1 MTQNLL
7 KQQARAG
14 GVDERD
20 AVIELRCWDHQED
33 QRELYVCP
41 GTYCLVEV
49 GVPEGNEPRLKFLP
63 EKERGTH
70 T

>member
-1 MTQNLL
+1 
-7 KQQARAG
+7 
-14 GVDERD
+14 VEERD
-20 AVIELRCWDHQED
+20 AAIELRCWDHQEE

-41 GTYCLVEV
+41 GTSCLVEV
-49 GVPEGNEPRLKFLP
+49 GVPEGNEPPLKLLP

>member
-1 MTQNLL
+1 M
-7 KQQARAG
+7 
-14 GVDERD
+14 DERD
-20 AVIELRCWDHQED
+20 AVIELRCWDYQDE
-33 QRELYVCP
+33 QRESYVCP

-49 GVPEGNEPRLKFLP
+49 GVPEGNEPPLKLLP